1 MRLLRIISS
10 KSARCPLYP
19 QKRTLPNT
27 VVVSALCQERTSAAR
42 SLCQSSPAA
51 KRSWLR
57 MKRRWPTIFGCDPPR
72 LTPAWRYLP
81 HRKRSADIVGRCA
94 EYTEGEA
101 AANKAEQH
109 GRFHAI
115 DLLPV
120 DVRLVGEV
128 GHGSSPC
135 NTLPALSPSNYLAI
149 CIGGCDR
156 GNTKSQSARRTRA
169 HPRFS
174 RTNDAAPLA

>member
-1 MRLLRIISS
+1 
-10 KSARCPLYP
+10 
-19 QKRTLPNT
+19 
-27 VVVSALCQERTSAAR
+27 
-42 SLCQSSPAA
+42 
-51 KRSWLR
+51 

-149 CIGGCDR
+149 CIGAVTGVTQKASPLGEHAPIR
-156 GNTKSQSARRTRA
+156 GFLGPTTRL
-169 HPRFS
+169 R
-174 RTNDAAPLA
+174 

>member
-1 MRLLRIISS
+1 M
-10 KSARCPLYP
+10 SAWG
-19 QKRTLPNT
+19 QKRTSHS
-27 VVVSALCQERTSAAR
+27 VRVMSALPPEADIKTDRRYVRHSCSGNFARIAAIR
-42 SLCQSSPAA
+42 
-51 KRSWLR
+51 
-57 MKRRWPTIFGCDPPR
+57 R
-72 LTPAWRYLP
+72 LTPAWQYLP

-120 DVRLVGEV
+120 DVGLVGEV
-128 GHGSSPC
+128 GHGNSPC
-135 NTLPALSPSNYLAI
+135 NTLPALSPSNYLVI

-156 GNTKSQSARRTRA
+156 GNTKSQPVWRTRA
-169 HPRFS
+169 HARFS
-174 RTNDAAPLA
+174 RTNDVAPVGTKRTWHSCPTMSAFEARTWLFDH